1 MKQITPVSGNAP
13 RVGETTEA
21 EGQGNNTSGRCF
33 FIAWSKTLVAAKY
46 DFVVFSAMGRV
57 ISEQVGA
64 AVRPSGVRGAK
75 STHWRYYSFD
85 HPGGHEDAAMPKP
98 PLPPGSPSSCGGHA

>member
-21 EGQGNNTSGRCF
+21 EGQGNKTGGRWL
-33 FIAWSKTLVAAKY
+33 FIAWSKTLVAAMC

-64 AVRPSGVRGAK
+64 AKRCVEQKARTGAAIVLIIL
-75 STHWRYYSFD
+75 
-85 HPGGHEDAAMPKP
+85 EDTEM
-98 PLPPGSPSSCGGHA
+98 

>member
-1 MKQITPVSGNAP
+1 M
-13 RVGETTEA
+13 
-21 EGQGNNTSGRCF
+21 C
-33 FIAWSKTLVAAKY
+33 

-98 PLPPGSPSSCGGHA
+98 PCPPRVLAVVAVMRERVPLGWWRDRVRGVEWSDSRY